1 MGKTNWKYDPSVGE
15 ITYPLR
21 VSEKTPFYR
30 YGEEVPSYPDILMY
44 VYLDK
49 LPSLIRHEQVI
60 CIHVHSRKPPLSAT
74 QGPKFSCFH

>member
-44 VYLDK
+44 VYLDE
-49 LPSLIRHEQVI
+49 LPSLIRHEQVDT
-60 CIHVHSRKPPLSAT
+60 CTLSQASAKRH
-74 QGPKFSCFH
+74 PRP